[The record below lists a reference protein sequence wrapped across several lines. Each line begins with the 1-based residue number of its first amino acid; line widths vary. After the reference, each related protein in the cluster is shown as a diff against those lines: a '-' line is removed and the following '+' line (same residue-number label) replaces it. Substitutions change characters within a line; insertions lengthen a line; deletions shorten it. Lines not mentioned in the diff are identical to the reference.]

1 MVEGGEER
9 CALQVVGGR
18 AAARHGGR
26 TREGD
31 EEATNAAPL
40 PRLAAEVWE
49 EHLRRVSVGRLKS
62 HLSTLSALSAR
73 AALYPMP
80 HAPAGCSQAAARGGR
95 RSDESEERWE
105 HLRRA
110 SRPREQVGGVQAEAY
125 VQSRHERPDDCRGR
139 RGPPVGPCG
148 LVLATH

>member
-80 HAPAGCSQAAARGGR
+80 PAPLPPAPTPPRAAPSRCQGGTPFRRKRRAVGAPATGFPAA
-95 RSDESEERWE
+95 
-105 HLRRA
+105 
-110 SRPREQVGGVQAEAY
+110 
-125 VQSRHERPDDCRGR
+125 
-139 RGPPVGPCG
+139 
-148 LVLATH
+148 